1 LVPVAMREYL
11 EADTLTTTFPRV
23 RTTGVALRRGVAN
36 EKEEGV
42 LEVKPRRDTACCAK
56 DDMSCGG
63 SDV

>member
-1 LVPVAMREYL
+1 MVPVAMREYL
-11 EADTLTTTFPRV
+11 EADTLTTFPR
-23 RTTGVALRRGVAN
+23 GVALRRGVAN
-36 EKEEGV
+36 EEEEGV

>member
-1 LVPVAMREYL
+1 MVPVATREYL
-11 EADTLTTTFPRV
+11 EADTLTTFPRVV

-36 EKEEGV
+36 EEEGV

-63 SDV
+63 GGV